1 MLEQLSAHNYE
12 ALKVHV
18 QTALH
23 SEERRARG
31 RLQTNAAVASA
42 MILERHREIA
52 DVAREQ
58 LRLVGARDEKAKTAL
73 TIKALVAEQG
83 RLEQARAVLLKA
95 STAVE
100 CMNALRS
107 FEVTDLGNGHAA
119 GGTAE
124 HARNRMNV
132 LDRLRLRFPPL
143 TPEQQND
150 WEWFKKRW
158 DHARINRMDAKVR
171 DSWGHNFKEMA
182 LRLLRQLR
190 DGDTNALSRWM
201 DNECNEYLAGPSL
214 RV

>member
-1 MLEQLSAHNYE
+1 M
-12 ALKVHV
+12 
-18 QTALH
+18 
-23 SEERRARG
+23 
-31 RLQTNAAVASA
+31 
-42 MILERHREIA
+42 A

-58 LRLVGARDEKAKTAL
+58 VRLAGAREEKAKNAL
-73 TIKALVAEQG
+73 TIEALVQEQG
-83 RLEQARAVLLKA
+83 RLEQARAELLKA

-107 FEVTDLGNGHAA
+107 FEVTDLGNGHVA

-124 HARNRMNV
+124 HVRNRMNV
-132 LDRLRLRFPPL
+132 LDRLRLRFPL
-143 TPEQQND
+143 LDPEQQND
-150 WEWFKKRW
+150 WEWFKQRW
-158 DHARINRMDAKVR
+158 DHARINRMDPKVR

-201 DNECNEYLAGPSL
+201 DNECRQYLAGPSL

>member
-1 MLEQLSAHNYE
+1 
-12 ALKVHV
+12 
-18 QTALH
+18 
-23 SEERRARG
+23 
-31 RLQTNAAVASA
+31 
-42 MILERHREIA
+42 
-52 DVAREQ
+52 
-58 LRLVGARDEKAKTAL
+58 
-73 TIKALVAEQG
+73 
-83 RLEQARAVLLKA
+83 
-95 STAVE
+95 
-100 CMNALRS
+100 MNALKS
-107 FEVTDLGNGHAA
+107 FDVTDLGNGHAA

-132 LDRLRLRFPPL
+132 LDRLKMRFPPL
-143 TPEQQND
+143 TSEQQND
-150 WEWFKKRW
+150 WGWFKKRW